1 MRFIYDRNKV
11 AVIFHD
17 REYTYKEIIK
27 GIKYYATLLDI
38 QRDDKV
44 VITMENRPEMIY
56 SIFSTWENIG
66 TSIVLDS
73 GYTPEQFAYAFGDS
87 QPKYVYTSNK
97 IVDVVKKGIE
107 LSGLDIKVINIDE
120 IEIPEDFTPENY
132 EVIIDDNDMERV
144 ALILYTSG
152 TTGQPKG
159 VMLTFNNIE
168 SNIRA
173 IREIELVDENDRVLG
188 LLPYHHILPL
198 NITLLMPMYFGTFLV
213 ILDEISSESLKSAL
227 KNYSISVIMGV
238 PRVWELLHKVIMA
251 KINSNWAARKLFNLC
266 AKVKSEALSK
276 KVFKKVSDELGG
288 KMRVLASGGAKLS
301 PEIMNDF
308 QTLGLKII
316 EGYGLTETSPLIAF
330 NKLDDITIGSV
341 GEIIPNVEVKIG
353 KDDEIL
359 VRGANVMKGYYNNPE
374 ATKIAIDE
382 DGWFHTGDLGK
393 IENKKL
399 FVIGRKKEMIVLSN
413 GKNINPGDI
422 ETSILKQTDL
432 IKEMAVMEYNN
443 HLMAI
448 VYPDFD
454 VIRRKQITN
463 IKETLKWEIIDK
475 YNVTA
480 PKYRKILE
488 IKVVKEELPKTKIGK
503 IRRFMLK
510 DFLKKMD
517 TDSDENLLKK
527 KKVEVPEN
535 IAYEYGMLKE
545 YLEKTYDAEV
555 EPDYHL
561 ELDLGLDSLD
571 IVEIMSFI
579 ESNFGIK
586 IAEEKFSDFKNI
598 LEIAQY
604 IKDNGGSYHEEGTNW
619 SKILQEDVDV
629 PLPKSSSVSKITR
642 FLFKPIL
649 HLYFH
654 LKKENLDKIPEKP
667 AIYVGNH
674 QSFIDGFAFNE
685 CIGYKKLED
694 TYYIAVAAHFDTP
707 VRKFLANRG
716 NIIIIDINKNLKD
729 TLQIA
734 AKVLRDGKNLVIFP
748 EGARTR
754 DGELQEFKKT
764 FAILSKELNIPVV
777 PYGIRG
783 AYEAMPYGSKFPK
796 PHPVEICF
804 FDTIDPKDLT
814 IDEIVKKSRDTIK
827 EWLDD

>member
-1 MRFIYDRNKV
+1 MKFIYDRKKV

-27 GIKYYATLLDI
+27 GIKYYSTLFKI
-38 QRDDKV
+38 APDDKV
-44 VITMENRPEMIY
+44 VVTMENRPEMIC
-56 SIFSTWENIG
+56 SIFSVWENKG
-66 TSIVLDS
+66 TTIVLDS
-73 GYTPEQFAYAFGDS
+73 GYTPEQFAYAFKDS
-87 QPKYVYTSNK
+87 EPKCVFTSKK
-97 IVDVVKKGIE
+97 IAEVIKKGIE
-107 LSGLDIKVINIDE
+107 LSGLDIQMFIVDDIDV
-120 IEIPEDFTPENY
+120 PEEFEPNNY
-132 EVIIDDNDMERV
+132 EVIIEDMEKI

-159 VMLTFNNIE
+159 VMLSFNNIE
-168 SNIRA
+168 SNIKA
-173 IREIELVDENDRVLG
+173 IRDIRLVDENDRVLG

-213 ILDEISSESLKSAL
+213 IIDEISSESLKNAL
-227 KNYSISVIMGV
+227 KNYGISVIMGV
-238 PRVWELLHKVIMA
+238 PRVWELLHKAIMT
-251 KINSNWAARKLFNLC
+251 KINSSWAARKMFNLC
-266 AKVKSEALSK
+266 AKIKSKSLSQ

-308 QTLGLKII
+308 QTLGLGII

-330 NKLDDITIGSV
+330 NRMDDITIGSV

-353 KDDEIL
+353 EDEEIL
-359 VRGANVMKGYYNNPE
+359 VRGANVMKGYYNNPQ
-374 ATKIAIDE
+374 ATSEAIDK

-393 IENKKL
+393 FEGKKL

-422 ETSILKQTDL
+422 ETSILKETDL
-432 IKEMAVMEYNN
+432 IKEIAIMEYNN
-443 HLMAI
+443 HLMAV

-454 VIRRKQITN
+454 VIRRKKISN

-488 IKVVKEELPKTKIGK
+488 IKIVKDELPKTKIGK

-517 TDSDENLLKK
+517 TDGDENLLKK
-527 KKVEVPEN
+527 KKVEIPED
-535 IAYEYGMLKE
+535 IAYEYGVLKD
-545 YLEKTYDAEV
+545 YLEKSYNTEV

-561 ELDLGLDSLD
+561 ELDLGFDSLD
-571 IVEIMSFI
+571 MVEILSFI
-579 ESNFGIK
+579 EGNFGVK
-586 IAEEKFSDFKNI
+586 IPEEKFSEMKNV
-598 LEIAQY
+598 LAIAQY
-604 IKDNGGSYHEEGTNW
+604 IKDNGGNYHEEGTNW
-619 SKILQEDVDV
+619 KKILEQDVDV
-629 PLPKSSSVSKITR
+629 PLPKSSTVSKITR
-642 FLFKPIL
+642 FIFKPVL
-649 HLYFH
+649 ALYFRF
-654 LKKENLDKIPEKP
+654 KKIDTDKIPQEP

-685 CIGYKKLED
+685 CVGYSKLKD
-694 TYYIAVAAHFDTP
+694 TYYIAVAQHFDSP
-707 VRKFLANRG
+707 VRRFLANRG

-734 AKVLRDGKNLVIFP
+734 AKVLRNGKNLVIFP

-764 FAILSKELNIPVV
+764 FAILSKELNIQVV
-777 PYGIRG
+777 PFGIKG

-796 PHPVEICF
+796 ARPVEMKF
-804 FDTIDPKDLT
+804 FDPIQPKDLT
-814 IDEIVKKSRDTIK
+814 IEEIVKKSRDVIK
-827 EWLDD
+827 EWLED